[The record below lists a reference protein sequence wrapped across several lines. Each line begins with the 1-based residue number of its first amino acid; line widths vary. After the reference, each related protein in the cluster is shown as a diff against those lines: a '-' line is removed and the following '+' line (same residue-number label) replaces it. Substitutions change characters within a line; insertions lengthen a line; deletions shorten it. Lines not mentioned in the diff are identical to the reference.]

1 VAGPEAEPQHR
12 RIRIAVDASTL
23 IGPLTGPGVATTHLL
38 DGLSAIEALEVSV
51 FAKGLAAHDLNAR
64 LPKGVAHRQHRLPP
78 RLVDR
83 AWRSF
88 GWPPIDRAI
97 GRPDVV
103 HSLGDLV
110 PPVRHA
116 AQIITIHDAAPL
128 VAPSLA
134 DASALRGWSSIVRAI
149 RRGATVHCTTAA
161 VADVV
166 AEGLHLPRARIAVIP
181 WGIPPLLTREPV
193 EVDDL
198 VPRSVERS
206 IVALG
211 VDGPRKGIS
220 DLLAAFDQ
228 LADDDPN
235 LGLVI
240 IGRNGEG
247 APRTAVRHA
256 DRVVRTGPLSAGATR
271 TLLANA
277 HVLAVPSLLEG
288 FGFPPLQAMTLRVP
302 VVASNLAPLRE
313 VLGDAALYTEVA
325 SPSSLAH
332 ALDAVLSNEALRRDL
347 TIRGRAR
354 ALQFSWTTTATAMAE
369 LYARVAASPAG

>member
-1 VAGPEAEPQHR
+1 
-12 RIRIAVDASTL
+12 
-23 IGPLTGPGVATTHLL
+23 
-38 DGLSAIEALEVSV
+38 
-51 FAKGLAAHDLNAR
+51 
-64 LPKGVAHRQHRLPP
+64 
-78 RLVDR
+78 
-83 AWRSF
+83 
-88 GWPPIDRAI
+88 
-97 GRPDVV
+97 
-103 HSLGDLV
+103 
-110 PPVRHA
+110 
-116 AQIITIHDAAPL
+116 
-128 VAPSLA
+128 
-134 DASALRGWSSIVRAI
+134 
-149 RRGATVHCTTAA
+149 
-161 VADVV
+161 
-166 AEGLHLPRARIAVIP
+166 
-181 WGIPPLLTREPV
+181 LTREPV

>member
-1 VAGPEAEPQHR
+1 M
-12 RIRIAVDASTL
+12 DASTL
-23 IGPLTGPGVATTHLL
+23 IGPLAGPGVATTHLL
-38 DGLSAIEALEVSV
+38 DGLAAIETLEVSV
-51 FAKGLAAHDLNAR
+51 FAKGLAAHDLDAR
-64 LPKGVAHRQHRLPP
+64 LPKGVMHLQHRLPP
-78 RLVDR
+78 RLFDR
-83 AWRSF
+83 TWRSL
-88 GWPPIDRAI
+88 GWPPIDRAV

-116 AQIITIHDAAPL
+116 AHVITIHDAAPF

-134 DASALRGWSSIVRAI
+134 DATALRGWPSIVRAI
-149 RRGATVHCTTAA
+149 RRGATVHCATAA

-166 AEGLHLPRARIAVIP
+166 AEGLSVPRSRIAVIP
-181 WGIPPLLTREPV
+181 WGIPPLSTREPV

-198 VPRSVERS
+198 VPRGVARY
-206 IVALG
+206 IVTLG
-211 VDGPRKGIS
+211 VDGPRKGTP

-228 LADDDPN
+228 LADDDPH

-240 IGRNGEG
+240 IGRNGDG
-247 APRTAVRHA
+247 PPPRALRHA
-256 DRVVRTGPLSAGATR
+256 DRVARTGPLSAGATR
-271 TLLANA
+271 SLLANA

-354 ALQFSWTTTATAMAE
+354 ALQFSWTTTAAEMAE
-369 LYARVAASPAG
+369 LYSRVAASPAG